1 MIFMLHKTKVLFLA
15 LFSMAFSYKVMGQSK
30 LAAKFDAE
38 KMQFIGTKHQQAT
51 YLLRY
56 VQKYAHLGDTL
67 KTLPPFLNSILNGD
81 IKVVRKKALK
91 KYLSTANIT
100 DEEIGGS
107 LDSAICSVDGIKASY
122 FVIHDT
128 SNFLADSTSF
138 PTNIDSVSW
147 SGNRLD
153 NKRTFK
159 LTHIFINRLGASI
172 TSNDLSR
179 QIHATK
185 FESPTKNPLLTKSV
199 VGSFIHIEVIQ
210 PRIADP
216 GKKNDAIA
224 IKPGFTDLQ
233 YKRLALIYIA
243 ASLRKGEWLIPTF
256 HAVLDD
262 GIPDGHDDPQNFELE
277 KFDTEIQTLVHL
289 LK

>member
-1 MIFMLHKTKVLFLA
+1 MLNKTRALILAFL
-15 LFSMAFSYKVMGQSK
+15 SIIYSYQAMGQSK
-30 LAAKFDAE
+30 LAAKFDTE
-38 KMQFIGTKHQQAT
+38 KMQFVGTKHQQAT

-67 KTLPPFLNSILNGD
+67 STLPVFLDSILNGE
-81 IKVVRKKALK
+81 IKVVRKRKLQ
-91 KYLSTANIT
+91 KYLNASNIT

-107 LDSAICSVDGIKASY
+107 LDSAICSVSGIKASY

-128 SNFLADSTSF
+128 SNFLTESTAF

-159 LTHIFINRLGASI
+159 FTHIFINRLGASI
-172 TSNDLSR
+172 TSNNLSQ

-185 FESPTKNPLLTKSV
+185 FESPIKNPLLNKSV

-224 IKPGFTDLQ
+224 IIPGFTDLQ
-233 YKRLALIYIA
+233 YKRLALIYVA

-262 GIPDGHDDPQNFELE
+262 GIPDGHDDPQNFELD
-277 KFDTEIQTLVHL
+277 KFDAQIRMLVHL

>member
-1 MIFMLHKTKVLFLA
+1 
-15 LFSMAFSYKVMGQSK
+15 MGQSK
-30 LAAKFDAE
+30 IAAKFDTE
-38 KMQFIGTKHQQAT
+38 KMQFVGTKHQQAT

-67 KTLPPFLNSILNGD
+67 TTLPIFLDSILNGQV
-81 IKVVRKKALK
+81 KVVRKKALK
-91 KYLSTANIT
+91 KYLTASNIA
-100 DEEIGGS
+100 DEEVGGS
-107 LDSAICSVDGIKASY
+107 LDSTISSVSGIKANY

-128 SNFLADSTSF
+128 SNFLTDSTAF
-138 PTNIDSVSW
+138 PNNIDSVSW

-172 TSNDLSR
+172 TSNDFSK

-185 FESPTKNPLLTKSV
+185 FESPTKNPLLNKSV
-199 VGSFIHIEVIQ
+199 VGNFIHIEVIQ

-233 YKRLALIYIA
+233 YKRLALLYIA
-243 ASLRKGEWLIPTF
+243 TSLRKGDWLVPTF

-277 KFDTEIQTLVHL
+277 KFDQAISEIYHS
-289 LK
+289 LKK

>member
-1 MIFMLHKTKVLFLA
+1 MSNNTKLLLLA
-15 LFSMAFSYKVMGQSK
+15 LLSITFSYKAMGQSK
-30 LAAKFDAE
+30 LAPKFDTE
-38 KMQFIGTKHQQAT
+38 TMQFIGTKHQQAT

-67 KTLPPFLNSILNGD
+67 KTLPPFLDSILNGE
-81 IKVVRKKALK
+81 IKVIRKRKLQ
-91 KYLSTANIT
+91 KYLDRSTIT

-107 LDSAICSVDGIKASY
+107 LDSPICAVSGVKASY
-122 FVIHDT
+122 FAIHDT
-128 SNFLADSTSF
+128 SNFLTDSTAF

-172 TSNDLSR
+172 TPNDLSR
-179 QIHATK
+179 HIHATK
-185 FESPTKNPLLTKSV
+185 FESPIKNPLLNKSV

-224 IKPGFTDLQ
+224 IIPGFTDLQ
-233 YKRLALIYIA
+233 YKRLALIYVA

-277 KFDTEIQTLVHL
+277 KFDQAINEIYHSLA
-289 LK
+289 K